1 MDIGFFFFFK
11 YRSLFMKTNLFL
23 VPEGKK
29 SVKKKKFRL
38 NGKSFFFLISWVNKR
53 KKHFVLLFLNA
64 RLRLSHF

>member
-1 MDIGFFFFFK
+1 
-11 YRSLFMKTNLFL
+11 MKTNLFL

-38 NGKSFFFLISWVNKR
+38 NGKSFFFFLISWVNKR

-64 RLRLSHF
+64 RLRFLISKKLKLETTFEI

>member
-1 MDIGFFFFFK
+1 
-11 YRSLFMKTNLFL
+11 MKKNLFL